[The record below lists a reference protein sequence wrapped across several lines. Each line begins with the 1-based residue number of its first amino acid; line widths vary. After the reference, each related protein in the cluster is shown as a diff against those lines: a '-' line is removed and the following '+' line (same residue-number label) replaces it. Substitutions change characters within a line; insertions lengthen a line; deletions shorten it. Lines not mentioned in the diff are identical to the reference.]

1 MQWVGALG
9 PHMTMGTTKELPEAI
24 LEPRIVN
31 LLDGFFLTL
40 NLFEKDIF
48 ELAYLWCAIMCNS
61 TIWSDDINQT
71 SFFFI
76 ELQQP

>member
-1 MQWVGALG
+1 
-9 PHMTMGTTKELPEAI
+9 
-24 LEPRIVN
+24 
-31 LLDGFFLTL
+31 
-40 NLFEKDIF
+40 
-48 ELAYLWCAIMCNS
+48 LAYLWCAIMCNS